1 MKECEGDGGCSAQP
15 DAGCLG
21 CILGISEIEMKVLQR
36 FLEENAEGLHKAGL
50 GGRTVESIIDAVTV

>member
-21 CILGISEIEMKVLQR
+21 CILGLSEIKMKALQR

-50 GGRTVESIIDAVTV
+50 GGGAVKRIIDAVTV